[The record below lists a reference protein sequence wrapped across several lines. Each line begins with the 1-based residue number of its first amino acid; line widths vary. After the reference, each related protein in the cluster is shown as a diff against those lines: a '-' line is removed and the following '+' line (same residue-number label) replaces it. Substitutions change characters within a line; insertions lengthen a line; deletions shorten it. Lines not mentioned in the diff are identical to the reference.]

1 MAVVWS
7 GGSAA
12 EQERND
18 FLVFWKLLLAKD
30 PWASSRNAKVTRSLG
45 KCLNQ
50 LLSTRRGAQ
59 LKVQVRS
66 LASARWDLQ
75 RMAGS
80 VSAGA
85 CAQTIRASQEW
96 GQVLMQ
102 KVDSCWAKPYT
113 PGFEGKSKCPRCWTS
128 QRSWALKAASVSQA
142 AGLQSYWHQLSHSK
156 KKKKAMVTMVT
167 TLAIQGQDPC
177 EGKNRARWDAP
188 RTRFNLFRKIKEH
201 NIFYISLITTSYLS

>member
-1 MAVVWS
+1 MIILTVLSLNLMAVVWS

-113 PGFEGKSKCPRCWTS
+113 PGFESKSKCPPPPVLDLTEELGSESCI
-128 QRSWALKAASVSQA
+128 SVSSSRA
-142 AGLQSYWHQLSHSK
+142 AKLLTS
-156 KKKKAMVTMVT
+156 AVT
-167 TLAIQGQDPC
+167 
-177 EGKNRARWDAP
+177 
-188 RTRFNLFRKIKEH
+188 
-201 NIFYISLITTSYLS
+201 

>member
-1 MAVVWS
+1 MIILSVLSLNLMAVVWS

-85 CAQTIRASQEW
+85 CRPGLSQVWLVRPVRRFPSACQEAQ
-96 GQVLMQ
+96 
-102 KVDSCWAKPYT
+102 K
-113 PGFEGKSKCPRCWTS
+113 GKE
-128 QRSWALKAASVSQA
+128 
-142 AGLQSYWHQLSHSK
+142 
-156 KKKKAMVTMVT
+156 
-167 TLAIQGQDPC
+167 ID
-177 EGKNRARWDAP
+177 
-188 RTRFNLFRKIKEH
+188 I
-201 NIFYISLITTSYLS
+201 